1 MWAHENL
8 EFKNFKLSEIDL
20 EFRGYGQFQKILH
33 QMSGPKK
40 KIIESQG
47 WLRSNIEAK
56 FHIYFYQV
64 VKKWFADEPI

>member
-1 MWAHENL
+1 M

-40 KIIESQG
+40 KIIESNPG
-47 WLRSNIEAK
+47 IL
-56 FHIYFYQV
+56 
-64 VKKWFADEPI
+64 KKRQCEEQCNEKPSLTGNRATVPGALA